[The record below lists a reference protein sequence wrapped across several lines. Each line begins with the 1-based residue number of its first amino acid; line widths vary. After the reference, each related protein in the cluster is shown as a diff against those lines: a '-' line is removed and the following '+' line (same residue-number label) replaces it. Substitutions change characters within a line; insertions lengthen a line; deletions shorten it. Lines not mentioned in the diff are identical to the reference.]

1 MLVRRVGR
9 PGLLGTVARTAVI
22 AGTTQMTSTAL
33 HRQPQPPRAEPAE
46 MFLYE
51 QRVPPPR
58 AGRTGP
64 AANAANGANAA
75 NAANGA
81 NGANGVNGEPVSLTA
96 EPTNDV
102 VSRLTRLAD
111 LHQAGALSDDE
122 FLAAKRQL
130 LG

>member
-22 AGTTQMTSTAL
+22 AGTAQMTANAL
-33 HRQPQPPRAEPAE
+33 HRHPQPPRAEPVE

-64 AANAANGANAA
+64 AGANGVNGV
-75 NAANGA
+75 NGANGA
-81 NGANGVNGEPVSLTA
+81 NGANGMNGGPVARTA
-96 EPTNDV
+96 EPTQDV
-102 VSRLTRLAD
+102 VTQLTRLAD
-111 LHQAGALSDDE
+111 LHHTGALSDDE